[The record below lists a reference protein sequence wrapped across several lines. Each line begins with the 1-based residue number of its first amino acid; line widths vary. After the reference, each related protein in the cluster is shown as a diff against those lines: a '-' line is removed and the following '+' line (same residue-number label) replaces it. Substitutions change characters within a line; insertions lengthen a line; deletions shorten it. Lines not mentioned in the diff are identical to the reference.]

1 MDLGISTLFQE
12 LNVVNQLTVEE
23 NLILGREPNR
33 YGVIQRS
40 DPSGKVFQLMKSLL
54 PTFHLRKVA
63 QLSFAEKQVIEIVK
77 AIAVDASL

>member
-40 DPSGKVFQLMKSLL
+40 DPSGKSISTYEGVCFRHFS
-54 PTFHLRKVA
+54 
-63 QLSFAEKQVIEIVK
+63 
-77 AIAVDASL
+77 